1 MNIGERLHQV
11 RNLHGLT
18 QEQMVAGIISKSQYW
33 RIEKES
39 NAIRASSLIKI
50 LNQNKIS
57 VLKFL
62 KILMIQELKEE
73 SCKIWLLMLILHVII
88 KN

>member
-18 QEQMVAGIISKSQYW
+18 VAGIISKSQYW

-57 VLKFL
+57 VLKFF
-62 KILMIQELKEE
+62 KDIDDSGIKRRELQD
-73 SCKIWLLMLILHVII
+73 LVT
-88 KN
+88 NA

>member
-39 NAIRASSLIKI
+39 NNLDSSKI
-50 LNQNKIS
+50 L
-57 VLKFL
+57 L
-62 KILMIQELKEE
+62 
-73 SCKIWLLMLILHVII
+73 
-88 KN
+88 

>member
-1 MNIGERLHQV
+1 MTMKIGRKLQQV

-18 QEQMVAGIISKSQYW
+18 QEQMIAGVLSKSQYW

-57 VLKFL
+57 VLKFF
-62 KILMIQELKEE
+62 KDIED
-73 SCKIWLLMLILHVII
+73 SGI
-88 KN
+88 KRS